1 MNDAAT
7 PATAPPDV
15 IVEEETVN
23 TLLTFELGGEVF
35 AINVMR
41 VQEIL
46 DIVSMTPVPH
56 ANRFAPGVINVRG
69 NVVPVIDLR
78 YRFGMPP
85 RDQGKSTR
93 TVVFEVRVEGETT
106 RVAMAVDAVYNV
118 EPVQELTIEELPESG
133 SKWNGKLITGIARIR
148 ERLTIILNLENVFD
162 TSVESTKPL
171 IA

>member
-1 MNDAAT
+1 MSAAANQAT
-7 PATAPPDV
+7 PAPEASD
-15 IVEEETVN
+15 EEESLN
-23 TLLTFELGGEVF
+23 TLLTFELGGECF
-35 AINVMR
+35 AMNVMR

-56 ANRFAPGVINVRG
+56 ADKFAPGVINVRG

-93 TVVFEVRVEGETT
+93 TVVFEVLMEGETT

-118 EPVQELTIEELPESG
+118 EPVQDLRIERLPESG
-133 SKWNGKLITGIARIR
+133 SKWNGKLIKGITRIR
-148 ERLTIILNLENVFD
+148 DRLTIILNLENVFD
-162 TSVESTKPL
+162 TSIESTKPL
-171 IA
+171 SA